1 MDVEKLLTAAN
12 KREARQAISDWLNNE
27 LRSEIRSEVEKIAKE
42 WVKENRSDL
51 KKQFEIEMKK
61 RVPDMVL
68 RFIDSMRISA

>member
-1 MDVEKLLTAAN
+1 MEMDVDKLLTAAN

-51 KKQFEIEMKK
+51 KKLFEIEMKK
-61 RVPDMVL
+61 RAPDMVS
-68 RFIDSMRISA
+68 RFIDSMRY